1 MENAKRVGCM
11 WGLAVA
17 LGVGL
22 AVVNTPAVALAAP
35 GDSGKGSSSGESS
48 HSSDTPSAKKG
59 PSSATNDASRHR
71 RRDATAASTST
82 GASTESQGTATATG
96 KPGNDGRKRDGL
108 LTSRPRA
115 NSVLARVNP
124 KPVAIRESRLNL
136 SARTAAPSANGA
148 PAAPVPNPAAFALL
162 AFARRE
168 FEPSPTVSQPAAT
181 VSTSAVADPGFI
193 SSTHHIG
200 KLTLISAADPD
211 DDHYVAMVISTPRFT
226 NVLTSGTDPEDNL
239 GFGVASIGVAG
250 HTVDTFTSKNL
261 NFSFAI
267 PVTDPLAPLFTLL
280 VRLGF

>member
-1 MENAKRVGCM
+1 MENAKRIGCM
-11 WGLAVA
+11 WGLAVS

-22 AVVNTPAVALAAP
+22 AVVNTPAVALASP

-48 HSSDTPSAKKG
+48 QSSHTPSAKKG
-59 PSSATNDASRHR
+59 PSSATNDAPRHR
-71 RRDATAASTST
+71 RRDGTPAST
-82 GASTESQGTATATG
+82 G
-96 KPGNDGRKRDGL
+96 KSGNDARKRDGL
-108 LTSRPRA
+108 TSGPRS
-115 NSVLARVNP
+115 NSVLAKVNP
-124 KPVAIRESRLNL
+124 KPVVINAAAALPTLRESRLNVSTRKAAL
-136 SARTAAPSANGA
+136 TPAPSANGA
-148 PAAPVPNPAAFALL
+148 PVAPVPNPAAFALL

-181 VSTSAVADPGFI
+181 VSTSAVEDPGFI

-211 DDHYVAMVISTPRFT
+211 DHHYVAMVISTPFFT

-239 GFGVASIGVAG
+239 GLGAASIGVAG
-250 HTVDTFTSKNL
+250 HTVDTFTSQNV
-261 NFSFAI
+261 NFSVAI

>member
-1 MENAKRVGCM
+1 MENAKRIGCM

-35 GDSGKGSSSGESS
+35 GDSDKGSSSGESS
-48 HSSDTPSAKKG
+48 HSSEGPSAKKG
-59 PSSATNDASRHR
+59 PSPATNDAPRHR
-71 RRDATAASTST
+71 RREGTAAST
-82 GASTESQGTATATG
+82 G
-96 KPGNDGRKRDGL
+96 KSGNDVRKVDGL
-108 LTSRPRA
+108 ASRPRS
-115 NSVLARVNP
+115 NSVLAKVNP
-124 KPVAIRESRLNL
+124 KPVVINADAVGPTLRESRLNL
-136 SARTAAPSANGA
+136 STRKPALAPAPSANGA

-168 FEPSPTVSQPAAT
+168 FEPSPTVSRPAAT
-181 VSTSAVADPGFI
+181 VSTSAVEDPGFI

-211 DDHYVAMVISTPRFT
+211 DDHYVAMVISTPFFT

-239 GFGVASIGVAG
+239 GFGAASIGFAG
-250 HTVDTFTSKNL
+250 HTVDTFTSQAV
-261 NFSFAI
+261 NFSVAI